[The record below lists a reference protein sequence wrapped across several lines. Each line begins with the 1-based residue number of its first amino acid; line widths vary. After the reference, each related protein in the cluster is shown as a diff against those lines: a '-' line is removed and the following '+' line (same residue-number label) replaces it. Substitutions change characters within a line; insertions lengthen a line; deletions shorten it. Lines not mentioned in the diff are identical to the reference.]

1 MSTHRIY
8 RYTAIARPVDPRFP
22 TNKAVLLIVPIVTLL
37 AALLA
42 ISGFGGGEA
51 PGAAALGAALATF
64 GAWAVT
70 RELAPDDNRAAFVA
84 MALAAV
90 AAVWFGPYSALP
102 LFVALFLTRIVNR
115 TTGTH
120 ARWTDSVLVTVF
132 VMWASVVLSDPLLG
146 LAACI
151 AFFLDASLERPARFQ
166 LLFGILCMAGSM
178 LLVVRDGVG
187 MPALT
192 ELKGPVFWLGVV
204 ILCAFLY
211 VLFATSKLESVG
223 DVSGQ
228 PLNTPRVRGGMF
240 VAGLLVAQAPAPSG
254 EPGINPLLWACLA
267 SVALTRTFV
276 PK

>member
-1 MSTHRIY
+1 MSAHRIY
-8 RYTAIARPVDPRFP
+8 RYTAVARPVDPRFP
-22 TNKAVLLIVPIVTLL
+22 TNKAVLLVAPIVALL
-37 AALLA
+37 AALLTML
-42 ISGFGGGEA
+42 GFGGA
-51 PGAAALGAALATF
+51 DTPGAAALGAVLAAF

-70 RELAPDDNRAAFVA
+70 RELSPDDDPAAFVA
-84 MALAAV
+84 MALAVV

-132 VMWASVVLSDPLLG
+132 VMWASAKLSDPLLG

-166 LLFGILCMAGSM
+166 LLFGMVCLAGSM

-187 MPALT
+187 MPALA
-192 ELKGPVFWLGVV
+192 ELEGPVFWLGTAV
-204 ILCAFLY
+204 LCAYLF
-211 VLFATSKLESVG
+211 VLFSTSKLESVG

-240 VAGLLVAQAPAPSG
+240 VAGLLAAQAPVLGG
-254 EPGINPLLWACLA
+254 EAGINPLLWACLA
-267 SVALTRTFV
+267 GVVLARPFLPR
-276 PK
+276 